1 MRMSALARSTR
12 SAGSIAESTR
22 CCAVS
27 ITAVRIA
34 DLTGPVDGLPD
45 LEWQPGPLPLPPRE
59 GLEALL
65 SRAKLPYRPYHS
77 TRHTFA
83 TWLLEAGTDIRRVQ
97 QQMGHASIGQT
108 ADTY

>member
-1 MRMSALARSTR
+1 M
-12 SAGSIAESTR
+12 
-22 CCAVS
+22 
-27 ITAVRIA
+27 
-34 DLTGPVDGLPD
+34 TGPVDGLPD

-108 ADTY
+108 ADTYSHVQPSRHESAVEAPDRILG